1 MRRSTFHA
9 TRGFFGLSTA
19 LIVSCTSS
27 AIREIAPSYTSTAK
41 QNALVFRDCV
51 ADVMADRFGSQPIN
65 KFSNGIIMGADIS
78 VLIEQ
83 VGGMVYVY
91 ESDELFS
98 GEQLPVKAAASCNE
112 SPKPDVFELR

>member
-1 MRRSTFHA
+1 MRLSKRHA
-9 TRGFFGLSTA
+9 LRGFFGLSTA
-19 LIVSCTSS
+19 FIASCSSS

-41 QNALVFRDCV
+41 QSVLVFRDCV
-51 ADVMADRFGSQPIN
+51 ADVMADRFSSQPIN
-65 KFSNGIIMGADIS
+65 KFSNGIVVGANIS

-98 GEQLPVKAAASCNE
+98 GEQLPVQAAASCNE
-112 SPKPDVFELR
+112 SPKPDVVELR